1 MAIFENFKLL
11 KDDMIKEGWIIEAFN
26 FEYKNTKY
34 IVLTK
39 LNLPKVDNYELLKIE
54 IIKENDF
61 ENSITIPLNVN
72 GFLKNYFDI
81 KTFRKFFN
89 IEYSENLG
97 NIVNQFIVHFSSYIP
112 NKVTLS
118 KSNTLKKAIVNSLSK
133 SDSQDPNKI
142 YCYNVVRHLNNE
154 NRSVFN
160 DNKAKLLRP
169 ELYEKLKDEPK
180 ISFCFSTKIEKHKSD
195 SEILLNFSQRK

>member
-1 MAIFENFKLL
+1 MKHIHVLYQQYTTNDLFL
-11 KDDMIKEGWIIEAFN
+11 KD
-26 FEYKNTKY
+26 Y
-34 IVLTK
+34 L
-39 LNLPKVDNYELLKIE
+39 
-54 IIKENDF
+54 
-61 ENSITIPLNVN
+61 
-72 GFLKNYFDI
+72 DI
-81 KTFRKFFN
+81 KKLRIFFN

-97 NIVNQFIVHFSSYIP
+97 KIINQFMVHFSNFIP
-112 NKVTLS
+112 TKVTLS
-118 KSNTLKKAIVNSLSK
+118 KTTILKKAIVNSLSK